1 MTNKNFI
8 NTNQRGVIIPVYCE
22 DNVGIGPISTTFGVT
37 DLAKYYDLMSADQV
51 SCIKDRLNFGPFVYN
66 TRAVNWTYRLK
77 LTRIYDTLFSF
88 KSKVKGIIKL
98 RKLSNPDEGGIV
110 LDDNN
115 DKLFMHRLSSLQGD
129 GITWS
134 PEALHLMLD
143 VLREQKN
150 RWIRIQKK
158 HADGTLKEKLNA
170 FIKSAT
176 GQDTYYYNDYFALY
190 MILIKLPQ
198 MIDNWEIYVR
208 EITTPVDVTT
218 TLFSQLYY
226 YYCGKTLANFKLGV
240 LGNIFKAIKKPLT
253 DLLLTFTT
261 NPIERKFLEYKKA

>member
-1 MTNKNFI
+1 MTSKNFI

-22 DNVGIGPISTTFGVT
+22 DTVGSGPISMTFSVT
-37 DLAKYYDLMSADQV
+37 DLVKYYDLMTADQV
-51 SCIKDRLNFGPFVYN
+51 LCIKDRLNFGPFVYN
-66 TRAVNWTYRLK
+66 SLNNTWSYRLK

-88 KSKVKGIIKL
+88 KSKVKGILKL
-98 RKLSNPDEGGIV
+98 RKLSNPDDGGIV

-115 DKLFMHRLSSLQGD
+115 DKLFAHRLSALQGD

-134 PEALHLMLD
+134 PEALRLMLE
-143 VLREQKN
+143 VLREQST
-150 RWIRIQKK
+150 RWVRVQKK

-176 GQDTYYYNDYFALY
+176 GQDAYYYNDYFALY
-190 MILIKLPQ
+190 MILIKLPD
-198 MIDNWEIYVR
+198 MIDNWEVYIR
-208 EITTPVDVTT
+208 EVTTPVDVTT

-226 YYCGKTLANFKLGV
+226 YYYGKTFANFRLGV
-240 LGNIFKAIKKPLT
+240 LGNIFKAIKKPLN

-261 NPIERKFLEYKKA
+261 NPIERKFLEYKKV